1 MGCIEI
7 LIHTTFVDCFLVVVV
22 FVFFKANSMTTAKSV
37 LRKSFFSIDHC
48 AVLFVSLLFIQQ
60 YTAIYYVA
68 ADLIMLSMY
77 TYYKLKNKAS
87 QGELF
92 LGGGLLA
99 VFNRRTYTSPR
110 ML

>member
-1 MGCIEI
+1 
-7 LIHTTFVDCFLVVVV
+7 
-22 FVFFKANSMTTAKSV
+22 MTTAKSV
-37 LRKSFFSIDHC
+37 LRKSFFSID
-48 AVLFVSLLFIQQ
+48 LFRFVSLLFIQQ

-92 LGGGLLA
+92 FGGGGGLPA
-99 VFNRRTYTSPR
+99 VFNRRTNTSPR

>member
-1 MGCIEI
+1 
-7 LIHTTFVDCFLVVVV
+7 
-22 FVFFKANSMTTAKSV
+22 MTTAKSV
-37 LRKSFFSIDHC
+37 LRKLFFSIDLC

-92 LGGGLLA
+92 LGGGFA
-99 VFNRRTYTSPR
+99 GSFQ
-110 ML
+110 